1 LQLSVIIVNY
11 NVKYFTEQCLY
22 SVVKACKNIEAEIF
36 VVDNHSA
43 DGSYDYLNNQFANV
57 HFIWNRKNTGF
68 AKANNVALQ
77 EASGEYVLFL
87 NPDTIVPED
96 CLEKCVA
103 FYQDQK
109 NIGAMGIRMI
119 DGKGDFLK
127 ESKRGIPSISTSFF
141 KLSGLA
147 ALFPRSPTF
156 ARYYIGNMPDNVN
169 QPVPVLSGAFM
180 MAERKII
187 NSVRG
192 FDETFFMYG
201 EDIDLS
207 YRIQKAG
214 YNNYYFAESTIIHFK
229 GESTKKGT
237 LYVRLFY
244 NAMNVF
250 VEKHYAGIKK
260 ATYQLLI
267 NLAKGLKI
275 ISTSIAVIFFA
286 DKNNGKKNIS
296 QSKPALLFGL
306 PVHCEGL
313 KMALEQAN
321 AKFQV
326 AAMVD
331 TSNNL
336 LANKEQLQAL
346 ISEHGAKAIIF
357 CMDDVSAKEVISA
370 IQNIAPS
377 VDYFFNYA
385 GSGCVVGSSNKNQRG
400 DWIVLK

>member
-1 LQLSVIIVNY
+1 
-11 NVKYFTEQCLY
+11 
-22 SVVKACKNIEAEIF
+22 
-36 VVDNHSA
+36 
-43 DGSYDYLNNQFANV
+43 
-57 HFIWNRKNTGF
+57 
-68 AKANNVALQ
+68 VALQ
-77 EASGEYVLFL
+77 KASGEYVLFL

-96 CLEKCVA
+96 CFEKCVA
-103 FYQDQK
+103 FYRQQK

-119 DGKGDFLK
+119 DGKGEFLR

-141 KLSGLA
+141 KLSGLV
-147 ALFPRSPTF
+147 ALFPRSRTF

-187 NSVRG
+187 NSVQG

-214 YNNYYFAESTIIHFK
+214 YNNYYFSESTIIHFK
-229 GESTKKGT
+229 GESTKKGMR
-237 LYVRLFY
+237 YVRLFY
-244 NAMNVF
+244 NAMSVF

-275 ISTSIAVIFFA
+275 ISTSIADIFLA
-286 DKNNGKKNIS
+286 DKNNGIKNIS
-296 QSKPALLFGL
+296 QSKPTLLFGV
-306 PVHCEGL
+306 PVHCEDL
-313 KMALEQAN
+313 KMALEKAN

-326 AAMVD
+326 VAMVD

-336 LANKEQLQAL
+336 LANHEQLQAL
-346 ISEHGAKAIIF
+346 ISKHGAKSIIF

-370 IQNIAPS
+370 IENIAPP
-377 VDYFFNYA
+377 VDYFFHYA
-385 GSGCVVGSSNKNQRG
+385 GSGCVVGSSDKNQRG

>member
-1 LQLSVIIVNY
+1 
-11 NVKYFTEQCLY
+11 
-22 SVVKACKNIEAEIF
+22 
-36 VVDNHSA
+36 
-43 DGSYDYLNNQFANV
+43 
-57 HFIWNRKNTGF
+57 
-68 AKANNVALQ
+68 
-77 EASGEYVLFL
+77 
-87 NPDTIVPED
+87 
-96 CLEKCVA
+96 
-103 FYQDQK
+103 
-109 NIGAMGIRMI
+109 
-119 DGKGDFLK
+119 
-127 ESKRGIPSISTSFF
+127 
-141 KLSGLA
+141 
-147 ALFPRSPTF
+147 
-156 ARYYIGNMPDNVN
+156 
-169 QPVPVLSGAFM
+169 
-180 MAERKII
+180 
-187 NSVRG
+187 
-192 FDETFFMYG
+192 
-201 EDIDLS
+201 
-207 YRIQKAG
+207 
-214 YNNYYFAESTIIHFK
+214 
-229 GESTKKGT
+229 
-237 LYVRLFY
+237 
-244 NAMNVF
+244 MNVF

-385 GSGCVVGSSNKNQRG
+385 GSGCLVGSRNKNQRG
-400 DWIVLK
+400 DWIVLN

>member
-36 VVDNHSA
+36 VVDNHST
-43 DGSYDYLNNQFANV
+43 DGSYDYLSNKFANV

-77 EASGEYVLFL
+77 KASGEYVLFL
-87 NPDTIVPED
+87 NPDTIVPEG
-96 CLEKCVA
+96 CFEKCVA
-103 FYQDQK
+103 FYRQQK

-119 DGKGDFLK
+119 DGKGEFLR
-127 ESKRGIPSISTSFF
+127 ESKRGIPSIATSFF

-147 ALFPRSPTF
+147 ALFPRSRTF

-169 QPVPVLSGAFM
+169 LPVPVLSGAFM

-187 NSVRG
+187 NSVQG

-214 YNNYYFAESTIIHFK
+214 YNNYYFSESTIIHFK

-275 ISTSIAVIFFA
+275 IGTWITGVFFA
-286 DKNNGKKNIS
+286 DKNNGVKNLS
-296 QSKPALLFGL
+296 QSKPTLLFGVL
-306 PVHCEGL
+306 VHCEDL
-313 KMALEQAN
+313 KTALEKAN

-326 AAMVD
+326 VAMVD

-336 LANKEQLQAL
+336 LANHEQLQAL
-346 ISEHGAKAIIF
+346 ISKHGAKAIVF
-357 CMDDVSAKEVISA
+357 CMEEVSAKEVISA
-370 IQNIAPS
+370 IQNIAPP